1 MTFPLMPMANPVSG
15 GTATATYI
23 TSRFSNNNAYTY
35 NFTGTAIG
43 TATDTRLVVVCA
55 AINVLGAG
63 SYFINRISIG
73 GVTATTAVQSASN
86 TNCAIAYL
94 LVPTGTTANIVVSLG
109 GTGTPGRCQIDVF
122 NVTGWSSQTPSS
134 VGSTNATAGTSISVT
149 TGSSTGDCAISVC
162 FTYLETFTSSWSSPM
177 IDVGN
182 YEIED
187 SRTTAAYGN
196 NIPRGPFT
204 ATVTKSVSSTST
216 MSIATWS

>member
-1 MTFPLMPMANPVSG
+1 
-15 GTATATYI
+15 
-23 TSRFSNNNAYTY
+23 
-35 NFTGTAIG
+35 
-43 TATDTRLVVVCA
+43 LVVVCA
-55 AINVLGAG
+55 ATNVLGAG
-63 SYFINRISIG
+63 SYFINSISIG
-73 GVTATTAVQSASN
+73 GITANMAVRSASN

-109 GTGTPGRCQIDVF
+109 GSGTPGRCQIDVF

-134 VGSTNATAGTSISVT
+134 VGATNATTGTSISVNT
-149 TGSSTGDCAISVC
+149 DSSTGDCAISVC
-162 FTYLETFTSSWSSPM
+162 FTYRETFTSSWSSPM

-196 NIPRGPFT
+196 NIDRGPFT
-204 ATVTKSVSSTST
+204 ATVTKSASSTST